1 MADDLFDTQE
11 RTEEPTQRRLDEARA
26 QGRFARSPDLT
37 NSLVLLFLGGFLAF
51 FGAGMTAAL
60 RGELA
65 GGIARL
71 ANPPASIGQAVA
83 LVRQTL
89 ARALALAG
97 PCIGIAALAAFLLHF
112 VQAGGF
118 YVVRDA
124 MRLRFDRFDVAQNL
138 RKMFGLKSW
147 FKLLVGLIKF
157 TVVLAVVWF
166 CLRGRMAAIA
176 NLQGMDFEQGAAAIA
191 QILLALLLEI
201 TAALVVLGGGD
212 YFFQRWQHR
221 REMRMSKQ
229 QVKDESRQEDGDPH
243 ARRSIRQRMRA
254 LIERPLRQAIPEATV
269 VVTNPTHVSVAL
281 QYDEG
286 KQAAPVVTAKGVDLV
301 AEEIKRLAREHDVP
315 ILEQPP
321 LARALFRDVPVGQAI
336 PEPLYRAVAGVL
348 AIVWRLRQERQ
359 RARAPQPAAAAAA
372 SAAAPRRGRV

>member
-1 MADDLFDTQE
+1 VADDLFDTQE

-37 NSLVLLFLGGFLAF
+37 NALVLLFVAGFLAF
-51 FGAGMTAAL
+51 FGAGLAASL
-60 RGELA
+60 RGEVT

-71 ANPPASIGQAVA
+71 ARPPGSIGQTVA
-83 LVRQTL
+83 LVRETL
-89 ARALALAG
+89 GHAMKLVG
-97 PCIGIAALAAFLLHF
+97 PLIGIAALAAFLLHF

-124 MRLRFDRFDVAQNL
+124 MKLRFERFDLVQNL
-138 RKMFGLKSW
+138 RKMFALKSW
-147 FKLLVGLIKF
+147 IKLLAGVVKF
-157 TVVLAVVWF
+157 AVILGVVVL
-166 CLRGRMAAIA
+166 CLRGRMATIGRL
-176 NLQGMDFEQGAAAIA
+176 NEMELGVAAAA
-191 QILLALLLEI
+191 LAEILVALLLQV
-201 TAALVVLGGGD
+201 TAALVVLGGAD
-212 YFFQRWQHR
+212 YTFQRWQHR

-229 QVKDESRQEDGDPH
+229 QIRDESRQEDGDPN

-269 VVTNPTHVSVAL
+269 IVTNPTHVSVAL
-281 QYDEG
+281 QYEEG
-286 KQAAPVVTAKGVDLV
+286 RQAAPVVTAKGVDLV

-336 PEPLYRAVAGVL
+336 PEKLYRAVAGVL
-348 AIVWRLRQERQ
+348 AIVWRLRRERE
-359 RARAPQPAAAAAA
+359 RARHPAPAAAATAGA
-372 SAAAPRRGRV
+372 GATRRGRA

>member
-26 QGRFARSPDLT
+26 QGRFARSHDLT

-60 RGELA
+60 RGELT

-71 ANPPASIGQAVA
+71 ADPPASIGPAVV
-83 LVRQTL
+83 LLRQTL

-124 MRLRFDRFDVAQNL
+124 MKLRFDRFDVAQNL
-138 RKMFGLKSW
+138 RRMFALKSW
-147 FKLLVGLIKF
+147 FKLLVGVVKF
-157 TVVLAVVWF
+157 AVILGVVF
-166 CLRGRMAAIA
+166 FSLRGRMAAISG
-176 NLQGMDFEQGAAAIA
+176 LQGMEFEQGAAAIA
-191 QILLALLLEI
+191 KILLALLLEI

-286 KQAAPVVTAKGVDLV
+286 RQAAPVVTAKGVDLV

-336 PEPLYRAVAGVL
+336 PEKLYRAVAGVL

-359 RARAPQPAAAAAA
+359 RARAPQPAVAA
-372 SAAAPRRGRV
+372 AAAPRRGRA